1 MQQDRQSENGI
12 ANCDH
17 FHTYPPEFGVTQINI
32 VMSCTVPVWPVIY
45 TVVVFHTAQL
55 LA

>member
-1 MQQDRQSENGI
+1 MLYILRALYLNMVCVQMCTELQQHN
-12 ANCDH
+12 
-17 FHTYPPEFGVTQINI
+17 T

-45 TVVVFHTAQL
+45 TIVVFHTAQL